1 MRDRTVTCNRR
12 RCRPFKGRDRG
23 SGGPV
28 DPRAGATSGQIW
40 SPSDGH
46 DGARGARSVGAGGS
60 TNQALTDFG
69 SAEKLCLQPP
79 AHGKRI
85 FANKRQVQI
94 FGKQKWEVVKSQTSL
109 NWIRIRRIPDF
120 LFAPTSESLEE
131 NNLHTSFEALE
142 IS

>member
-1 MRDRTVTCNRR
+1 MRDRTVTFNGR

-40 SPSDGH
+40 SPADGH

-94 FGKQKWEVVKSQTSL
+94 FFFENSGANFWQTKVGSSEEPDKSELDQDPEDS
-109 NWIRIRRIPDF
+109 RF
-120 LFAPTSESLEE
+120 FVCSYQ
-131 NNLHTSFEALE
+131 
-142 IS
+142 